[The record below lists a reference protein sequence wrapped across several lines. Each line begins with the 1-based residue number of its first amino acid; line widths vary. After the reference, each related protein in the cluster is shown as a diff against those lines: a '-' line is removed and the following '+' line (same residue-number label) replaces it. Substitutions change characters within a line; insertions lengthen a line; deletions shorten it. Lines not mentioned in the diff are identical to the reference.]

1 MEPAIQNATKRF
13 RPLHCVP
20 TVDNSRNSIP
30 SHSVESI
37 LLQFGSDAFEP
48 NILNSRES
56 GSELVPKMRLHF
68 TTKEW
73 FGLEFSY
80 RLFIMKAFYDNL

>member
-13 RPLHCVP
+13 RLLNCVH
-20 TVDNSRNSIP
+20 TVDNGRISIP

-37 LLQFGSDAFEP
+37 LLQFGRDAFEP
-48 NILNSRES
+48 NILNSRGS
-56 GSELVPKMRLHF
+56 GSELVPKMRLCF
-68 TTKEW
+68 TNKEW

-80 RLFIMKAFYDNL
+80 RLFIMKAFYENL

>member
-1 MEPAIQNATKRF
+1 METAIQTATKHF
-13 RPLHCVP
+13 RSLNCVN
-20 TVDNSRNSIP
+20 TVDNNRTSIP
-30 SHSVESI
+30 SHSVEST
-37 LLQFGSDAFEP
+37 LLKFGSDAFEP
-48 NILNSRES
+48 IILDIRGS

-73 FGLEFSY
+73 FGLDFSY

>member
-1 MEPAIQNATKRF
+1 MEPAIQNATKHF
-13 RPLHCVP
+13 RSLNCVN
-20 TVDNSRNSIP
+20 TVDSDRISIP

-37 LLQFGSDAFEP
+37 FLKFGSDAFEP
-48 NILNSRES
+48 NILNNRGS

-73 FGLEFSY
+73 FGLDFSY